1 MLGFGCDYGTWR
13 WCCDYAGTVLRS
25 CWECWSLLVRPLRM
39 CSLACMVMSV
49 IWELAMPSSSSSSCS
64 LPESLLS
71 VWTSCCRRATD
82 LAPVS
87 PCSSPPIFGMWKGHF
102 TSTASYLL
110 GVIAWSMLI
119 GHSNSGFVWNAFLC
133 GWMDGCLDGDAFYRL
148 WLNVFGS
155 VRFGCNS
162 ENIIWKAFSPTTIN
176 SGRGAE
182 FEGAVIALFH
192 LLITRADKVRALK
205 EAFYR
210 QNLPNVT
217 NLLATVLVFLI
228 VIYFQGF
235 RVVLPVR
242 SKSARGQQ
250 GSYPIKLFYTSNM
263 PIILQSALVSNL
275 YFISQVC
282 CISKPLYA

>member
-1 MLGFGCDYGTWR
+1 MSHRNYWTN
-13 WCCDYAGTVLRS
+13 
-25 CWECWSLLVRPLRM
+25 
-39 CSLACMVMSV
+39 CMVFYQKLV
-49 IWELAMPSSSSSSCS
+49 WILS
-64 LPESLLS
+64 L
-71 VWTSCCRRATD
+71 CC
-82 LAPVS
+82 
-87 PCSSPPIFGMWKGHF
+87 
-102 TSTASYLL
+102 
-110 GVIAWSMLI
+110 
-119 GHSNSGFVWNAFLC
+119 
-133 GWMDGCLDGDAFYRL
+133 
-148 WLNVFGS
+148 
-155 VRFGCNS
+155 S

-192 LLITRADKVRALK
+192 LLITRTDKVRALR

-217 NLLATVLVFLI
+217 NLLATVLIFLI

-242 SKSARGQQ
+242 SKNARGQQ

-275 YFISQVC
+275 YFISQVVEFNDGKLSLGVKFC
-282 CISKPLYA
+282 YCFNNILMDLYSFYTESTVETSL